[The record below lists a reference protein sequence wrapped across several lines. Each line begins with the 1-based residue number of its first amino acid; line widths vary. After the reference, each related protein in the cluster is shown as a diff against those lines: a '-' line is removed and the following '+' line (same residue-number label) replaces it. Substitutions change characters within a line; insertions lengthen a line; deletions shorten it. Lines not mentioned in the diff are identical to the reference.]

1 MASSNTTSPAQYI
14 LILLDLAQ
22 QRGVAPA
29 QLLEGSGLSES
40 DLASMGARVHED
52 IFVYLVERAYEL
64 TGDQA
69 LGLHLGKRLNLSAH
83 ATVGQAF
90 MTCEN
95 LEQVLNFFLKYYRI
109 LAPTLELE
117 YSQRDGRCWFT
128 VRSPWSDDLI
138 QFSYELFYAAFA
150 YSLNLLINDPE
161 LTYRVEFPYPEP
173 DYLDEYQA
181 LFGDD
186 LHFGAAVGRISMS
199 DRWLSAELPSSN
211 AALLALYEQE
221 CKRLL
226 ADLEEDDSLTE
237 QTLQLLRKLEGHY
250 PQMPRVAEMLNVSPR
265 TYRRR
270 LSEEN
275 TSFQQL
281 LDVVRTEHAS
291 HYLKTTRLPL
301 ASIAFMVGFNDVS
314 NFRRAY
320 IKWTGTTPREARE
333 SGASASRGG
342 LRG

>member
-1 MASSNTTSPAQYI
+1 MATLASTSPAQYI

-29 QLLEGSGLSES
+29 VLLEGSGLSEA
-40 DLASMGARVHED
+40 DLVSMGARVD
-52 IFVYLVERAYEL
+52 GDVFAYLVERAYQL
-64 TGDQA
+64 TGDKA

-90 MTCEN
+90 MTCDN

-109 LAPTLELE
+109 LAPTLELA
-117 YSQRDGRCWFT
+117 YTQREGRCWIT
-128 VRSPWSDDLI
+128 VTSPWPEDFLL
-138 QFSYELFYAAFA
+138 FSYEIFYAAFV
-150 YSLNLLINDPE
+150 YSVNLLVNDPN

-173 DYLDEYQA
+173 DYVDEYYE
-181 LFGDD
+181 LFGED
-186 LHFGAAVGRISMS
+186 LIFNAPAGRISLPE
-199 DRWLSAELPSSN
+199 RWLEARLPSSN

-250 PQMPRVAEMLNVSPR
+250 PQMPRLAEMLNISPR

-270 LSEEN
+270 LAEEN

-281 LDVVRTEHAS
+281 LDTVRTEHATR
-291 HYLKTTRLPL
+291 YLTTTRLPL

-320 IKWTGTTPREARE
+320 IKWTGSTPREVREQAR
-333 SGASASRGG
+333 SAQHA
-342 LRG
+342 

>member
-1 MASSNTTSPAQYI
+1 MATLASTSPAQYV

-22 QRGVAPA
+22 QRGVSPA
-29 QLLEGSGLSES
+29 ELLAGSGLSQT
-40 DLASMGARVHED
+40 DLISMGARVSGDDFAH
-52 IFVYLVERAYEL
+52 LVDRAYQL

-69 LGLHLGKRLNLSAH
+69 MGLHLGKRLNLSAH

-90 MTCEN
+90 MTCDN

-117 YSQRDGRCWFT
+117 YTQNAGRCWIT
-128 VRSPWSDDLI
+128 IKSPWPEQFI
-138 QFSYELFYAAFA
+138 QFSYEIFYAAFVH
-150 YSLNLLINDPE
+150 SVNLLINDDS
-161 LTYRVEFPYPEP
+161 LTFRAEFPYPRP
-173 DYLDEYQA
+173 DYVDQYNA
-181 LFGDD
+181 FFGDD
-186 LHFGAAVGRISMS
+186 LHFDCLVGRISIP
-199 DRWLSAELPSSN
+199 DRWLNATLPSAN

-221 CKRLL
+221 CQRLL

-250 PQMPRVAEMLNVSPR
+250 PQMPRLAEMLNISPR

-270 LSEEN
+270 LAEED
-275 TSFQQL
+275 TSFQKL
-281 LDVVRTEHAS
+281 LDTVRTEHAT
-291 HYLKTTRLPL
+291 HYLTTTRLPL

-320 IKWTGTTPREARE
+320 IKWTGNTPRSARE
-333 SGASASRGG
+333 KGPGTRSQ
-342 LRG
+342 